1 MNLIKTEEIHSKIFT
16 IRGKQVMLD
25 RDLAVLYDVQTKVL
39 NQAVKRN
46 KERFPENFSFQ
57 LTPSEKYE
65 LVTNCDRLTNLK
77 HASVNPFVFTEQ
89 GVAMLSAVLRS
100 ETAIQVSIQIIET
113 FVKIRNEV
121 HFNSEILNRLLI
133 LENKQVESDKTVNKI
148 LQSFDKNPQIPSKG
162 IFFEGQLFDA
172 YVFTIDLIKSAKKSI
187 ILIDNYVDETTLLML
202 SKRDENCQ
210 AIIYSHKINA
220 QLQLDIAKYNE
231 QYPSVDIKPLKLSHD
246 RFLIIDHKELYHI
259 GASIKDLGK
268 KWFAFSKINEF
279 LPELV
284 SKLNNSQND

>member
-1 MNLIKTEEIHSKIFT
+1 MNLIKTDEIHSKIFT

-25 RDLAVLYDVQTKVL
+25 RDLAVLYNVQTKVL

-46 KERFPENFSFQ
+46 KDRFPENFSFQ
-57 LTPSEKYE
+57 LRLSEKNE
-65 LVTNCDRLTNLK
+65 LVTNCDRLANLK
-77 HASVNPFVFTEQ
+77 HATVNPFVFTEQ

-121 HFNSEILNRLLI
+121 HINSDILNRLLI
-133 LENKQVESDKTVNKI
+133 LENKQVETDKTVNNI
-148 LQSFDKNPQIPSKG
+148 LQSFDEKLHIPAKG

-210 AIIYSHKINA
+210 AIIYTHKINA
-220 QLQLDIAKYNE
+220 QLQLDIAKYIE
-231 QYPSVDIKPLKLSHD
+231 QYPSVDIKPFKLSHD
-246 RFLIIDHKELYHI
+246 RFLIIDHKELYHF

-279 LPELV
+279 LPELL